1 MIINKNLINKEKNK
15 IYIGLINNKMNIDL
29 IKKTNILALLITL
42 NRNLILN
49 QDQVVIIL
57 KHNKK

>member
-49 QDQVVIIL
+49 QDQVV
-57 KHNKK
+57 

>member
-1 MIINKNLINKEKNK
+1 MNKNLINKEKNK

-29 IKKTNILALLITL
+29 IMKINILTLLVTL

-49 QDQVVIIL
+49 
-57 KHNKK
+57 

>member
-1 MIINKNLINKEKNK
+1 MIMNKNLINKEKNK
-15 IYIGLINNKMNIDL
+15 IYIDLISNKMNIDL
-29 IKKTNILALLITL
+29 IMKISILALLITL

-57 KHNKK
+57 KYKKM